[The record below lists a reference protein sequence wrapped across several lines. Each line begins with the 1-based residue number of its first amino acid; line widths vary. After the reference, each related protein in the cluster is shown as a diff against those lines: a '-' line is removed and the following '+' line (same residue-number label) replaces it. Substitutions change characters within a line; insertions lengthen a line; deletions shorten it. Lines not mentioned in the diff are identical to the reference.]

1 MSLSIEATVKT
12 PSINL
17 DSSSGN
23 ICISGVSI
31 PENPMEFFKPLDD
44 ELDTYIAKPSP
55 LTNLEFKLEYFNT
68 STTLIIRNVI
78 RKLESI
84 KHQTSLNVK
93 WYFESDDEDMQEAG
107 DEFKLL
113 FKDVN
118 FDIIGVSQ
126 F

>member
-1 MSLSIEATVKT
+1 MSLSIEATIKT
-12 PSINL
+12 PSIKL

-23 ICISGVSI
+23 ISIAGISI

-44 ELDTYIAKPSP
+44 ELDTYISKPSP

-84 KHQTSLNVK
+84 KDQTNLNVK
-93 WYFESDDEDMQEAG
+93 WYFENDDEDMQEAG

-113 FKDVN
+113 FNDVE
-118 FDIIGVSQ
+118 FEIIGIKQ

>member
-1 MSLSIEATVKT
+1 MSLTIEATVKT
-12 PSINL
+12 PSISL
-17 DSSSGN
+17 DSASGN
-23 ICISGVSI
+23 ISISGISI
-31 PENPMEFFKPLDD
+31 PENPLEFFKPLDD
-44 ELDTYIAKPSP
+44 ELESYISKPSS

-84 KHQTSLNVK
+84 KDRTSLNVK
-93 WYFESDDEDMQEAG
+93 WYFENDDEDMQEAG

-113 FKDVN
+113 FKDVK
-118 FDIIGVSQ
+118 FDIIGVNQ

>member
-17 DSSSGN
+17 DSSSGD
-23 ICISGVSI
+23 ISISGVSI
-31 PENPMEFFKPLDD
+31 PENPLEFFKPLDD
-44 ELDTYIAKPSP
+44 EIETYISKPSP

-84 KHQTSLNVK
+84 KHQTCLNVK

-118 FDIIGVSQ
+118 FDIIGVNQ